1 MFSDLEVPLLWQT
14 IQKQAAQ
21 SGFPQAEEML
31 NKVPEGFE
39 KATGLKWDQVLAS
52 LGGEYGLALTLDESK
67 KVSLP
72 FPGAE
77 PFEIPAPALML
88 VAKVK
93 DDTIFNRIDTALKST
108 GMPVTS
114 GDKPNL
120 KMRTVAVPLPLPIQ
134 LSPTVATS
142 GGYLFIATSDT
153 LIQDALGVKSGQL
166 PGLKSTAD

>member
-14 IQKQAAQ
+14 IQKQTAQ

-31 NKVPEGFE
+31 NKLPESFE

-72 FPGAE
+72 LPGAE
-77 PFEIPAPALML
+77 PFEIPAPALMV

-134 LSPTVATS
+134 LSPSVATS
-142 GGYLFIATSDT
+142 GGYLFIASSDAVLMTSS
-153 LIQDALGVKSGQL
+153 ASRAVNCR
-166 PGLKSTAD
+166 A